1 MRFCHPASLTVVAL
15 LSGCPGCPFGDTPD
29 AAVRD
34 ASVDVRR
41 DAPARTTRRRRRRGP
56 RVASANGRSAPTR
69 APTGAAPSAPD
80 DPADEI
86 VDEAPAPRPRITET
100 GPMLP
105 ENLGPPPEVSYD
117 MGAGNE
123 GPMGLNEA
131 QVSRGFDPLMTRLGN
146 CAAAT
151 TDDNGRGPHGRVRVR
166 MRIRNDGRPTA
177 AQVSGGGGPP
187 EFTPCVRRV
196 VASARFESFRGPD
209 VIVGWGFD
217 VD

>member
-15 LSGCPGCPFGDTPD
+15 LAGCPGCPFGDAPD
-29 AAVRD
+29 AAIRD
-34 ASVDVRR
+34 AAADVRR
-41 DAPARTTRRRRRRGP
+41 DAPGRVTRRRRRRGP
-56 RVASANGRSAPTR
+56 RVAPANGRTAPAQPQAGSQ
-69 APTGAAPSAPD
+69 APPGESS
-80 DPADEI
+80 EEV

-117 MGAGNE
+117 MAAGSA
-123 GPMGLNEA
+123 GPMGLNES
-131 QVSRGFDPLMTRLGN
+131 QVSRGLDPLLPRLGN

-166 MRIRNDGRPTA
+166 LRIRSDGRPTA

-196 VASARFESFRGPD
+196 ITSARFDGFRGPD